1 MAEQDAAADAIYA
14 AIGRLSMTEI
24 IRLQNRLSA
33 ELKRR
38 FERDLALGFS
48 DIVGSTPYFERF
60 GDEAGRK
67 VQQLHF
73 DLLQQVLVPAGGR
86 IVDTAGDGAFV
97 VFPTTEVAAAAM
109 IALQKE
115 VSLSNASRTREH
127 QLDLRLGLHFG
138 PVLTDGQ
145 QVTGEAVNLASR
157 VATSA
162 EPGELRLTKEAFRE
176 LSSVFYRLNCRPL
189 GAIRLKGISREV
201 DVLTLDWRDRAL
213 FPEAVRLRETGEERL
228 LPHKDTIAFGR
239 LKEVD
244 GFPAN
249 DVVLALPQEVESRKI
264 SRWHFELRR
273 QPGGSRCAPSPIRS
287 PRSTARWWP
296 RAAMSRSAPAPSSAS
311 AGC

>member
-1 MAEQDAAADAIYA
+1 MAEQDEAADAIYA

-38 FERDLALGFS
+38 FERDLALAFS

-73 DLLQQVLVPAGGR
+73 DLLQQVVIPAGGR

-97 VFPTTEVAAAAM
+97 VFPNAEVGAAAL

-115 VSLSNASRTREH
+115 VSRSNASRTREH

-162 EPGELRLTKEAFRE
+162 EPGELRLTKEAFRSCRA
-176 LSSVFYRLNCRPL
+176 SST
-189 GAIRLKGISREV
+189 GS
-201 DVLTLDWRDRAL
+201 T
-213 FPEAVRLRETGEERL
+213 AVRWA
-228 LPHKDTIAFGR
+228 PFA
-239 LKEVD
+239 
-244 GFPAN
+244 
-249 DVVLALPQEVESRKI
+249 SR
-264 SRWHFELRR
+264 
-273 QPGGSRCAPSPIRS
+273 GSRA
-287 PRSTARWWP
+287 RST
-296 RAAMSRSAPAPSSAS
+296 S
-311 AGC
+311 